1 MLCLL
6 VLVGVHCESH
16 LNLVRI
22 ILSFTLMTGSHW
34 RLLFGD
40 VLVYF
45 FWLSYAYMLE
55 IVLLNMNDLTV
66 LL

>member
-16 LNLVRI
+16 LNLIRI

-40 VLVYF
+40 VLV
-45 FWLSYAYMLE
+45 
-55 IVLLNMNDLTV
+55 
-66 LL
+66 